1 MPKKPEPLVIDGHY
15 RYTLSSYEP
24 VSITVTV
31 PHLTDDEVA
40 YGVAGVLAESG
51 LADGETASDA
61 WVREHVSGVSS
72 IDELRQAVRAQLEAL
87 NSRYAD
93 ASKPALCAEQLAARL
108 EQDVPASAVAE
119 VRATLMDDLKA
130 QVGQAGISLDDAL
143 AGMGVPA
150 GTLESMLDGQAR
162 VESEKDAALDAM
174 ADKLGIT
181 VDETELPGLLGLSPK
196 ATQELVAQARAHGGL
211 DPVLRHARR
220 KKASDSVVGACSCTY
235 RRESAE
241 EAERRV
247 RMAQERRAGWTMPG
261 EAAPQKPDR
270 PEPAQDGPR
279 PDSRSHLKL
288 V

>member
-1 MPKKPEPLVIDGHY
+1 MPKKPEPLVIDRHY

-40 YGVAGVLAESG
+40 FGVAGVLGESG
-51 LADGETASDA
+51 LADGEIASDA

-93 ASKPALCAEQLAARL
+93 ASKPALCAEKLATRL

-119 VRATLMDDLKA
+119 VRATLLDDLKA

-162 VESEKDAALDAM
+162 AESEKDAALDAM
-174 ADKLGIT
+174 ADKLASPWTRPNFPASLGSRPRRRRSWLPRRAP
-181 VDETELPGLLGLSPK
+181 TEGLTRCFG
-196 ATQELVAQARAHGGL
+196 TRG
-211 DPVLRHARR
+211 ARR
-220 KKASDSVVGACSCTY
+220 
-235 RRESAE
+235 RRIP
-241 EAERRV
+241 
-247 RMAQERRAGWTMPG
+247 W
-261 EAAPQKPDR
+261 
-270 PEPAQDGPR
+270 
-279 PDSRSHLKL
+279 
-288 V
+288 

>member
-1 MPKKPEPLVIDGHY
+1 MPKKPEPLVIDGRY

-51 LADGETASDA
+51 LADGEIASDA
-61 WVREHVSGVSS
+61 WVREHVSGASS
-72 IDELRQAVRAQLEAL
+72 ADELRQAVRTQLEAL

-93 ASKPALCAEQLAARL
+93 VSKPAFCAEQLATRL

-119 VRATLMDDLKA
+119 VRAALMDDLKA
-130 QVGQAGISLDDAL
+130 QVGQAGISL
-143 AGMGVPA
+143 
-150 GTLESMLDGQAR
+150 
-162 VESEKDAALDAM
+162 DAALDAM

-211 DPVLRHARR
+211 DQVLRHARR
-220 KKASDSVVGACSCTY
+220 KKASDSVVSACSCTY
-235 RRESAE
+235 RHESAE

-261 EAAPQKPDR
+261 EATPQEPDR
-270 PEPAQDGPR
+270 PKPAQDGPR

>member
-1 MPKKPEPLVIDGHY
+1 MPKKPEPLVIDRHY

-31 PHLTDDEVA
+31 PRLTDDEVA

-51 LADGETASDA
+51 LADGEIASDA

-72 IDELRQAVRAQLEAL
+72 VDELRQAVRAQLEAL

-93 ASKPALCAEQLAARL
+93 ASKPALCAEQLATRL

-119 VRATLMDDLKA
+119 VRAALIDDLKA
-130 QVGQAGISLDDAL
+130 QVRQAGISLDDAL

-162 VESEKDAALDAM
+162 
-174 ADKLGIT
+174 
-181 VDETELPGLLGLSPK
+181 
-196 ATQELVAQARAHGGL
+196 AHGGL
-211 DPVLRHARR
+211 DQVLRHARR
-220 KKASDSVVGACSCTY
+220 KKASDSVVSACSCTY
-235 RRESAE
+235 RHESAE

-261 EAAPQKPDR
+261 EATPQEPDR
-270 PEPAQDGPR
+270 PKPAQDGPR

>member
-1 MPKKPEPLVIDGHY
+1 MPKKPEPLVIGGHY

-40 YGVAGVLAESG
+40 FGVAGVLGESG

-61 WVREHVSGVSS
+61 WVRE
-72 IDELRQAVRAQLEAL
+72 AVRAQLEAL

-93 ASKPALCAEQLAARL
+93 ASKPALCAEKLATRL

-162 VESEKDAALDAM
+162 AESEKDAALDAM

-181 VDETELPGLLGLSPK
+181 VDETELPGLLGFSPK

-211 DPVLRHARR
+211 GPVLRHARR
-220 KKASDSVVGACSCTY
+220 KKASDAVVGACSCTY
-235 RRESAE
+235 RHESAE

-261 EAAPQKPDR
+261 EATPQEPDR
-270 PEPAQDGPR
+270 PKPAQDGPR
-279 PDSRSHLKL
+279 PASRSHLKL